1 MNKKIT
7 DEQLVIIAMDFG
19 IKLPALKA
27 IIEVE
32 CKGSGFNADGTPV
45 ILYERHKFYEG
56 LRGINWITKSKEWYA
71 KYPDL
76 CNPKAGGYGKYSD
89 QHNKL
94 TRAATLNREVAL
106 ESCSWGMGQVMGYHW
121 KSLGYESLQAFVNA
135 MYLSEYDQVVA
146 MCRFLN
152 VNGIIKYI
160 NANDWAGVALRYNGK
175 AYKKNNYDVKLRDAY
190 KKFGGK

>member
-1 MNKKIT
+1 MNKTIT

-56 LRGINWITKSKEWYA
+56 LRAINWITKSKEWYA

-76 CNPKAGGYGKYSD
+76 CNPKAGGYGKYSE
-89 QHNKL
+89 QHSKL
-94 TRAATLNREVAL
+94 TRAATLNRDVAL

-121 KSLGYESLQAFVNA
+121 KSLGYESLQAFVNS
-135 MYLSEYDQVVA
+135 MYLSEYDQVEA
-146 MCRFLN
+146 MCRFLK

>member
-1 MNKKIT
+1 MKKIT
-7 DEQLVIIAMDFG
+7 SSQIEELSKEFG
-19 IKLPALKA
+19 IKVPALKA
-27 IIEVE
+27 VMEVE
-32 CKGSGFNADGTPV
+32 CKGSGFNDDGTPV
-45 ILYERHKFYEG
+45 ILYERHKFYGG
-56 LRGINWITKSKEWYA
+56 LRAINWITKSKEWYQ

-76 CNPKAGGYGKYSD
+76 CNPKAGGYGKYSE

-94 TRAATLNREVAL
+94 TRAATLNRDVAL

-146 MCRFLN
+146 MCRFLK

-160 NANDWAGVALRYNGK
+160 NANDWAGVAIRYNGV